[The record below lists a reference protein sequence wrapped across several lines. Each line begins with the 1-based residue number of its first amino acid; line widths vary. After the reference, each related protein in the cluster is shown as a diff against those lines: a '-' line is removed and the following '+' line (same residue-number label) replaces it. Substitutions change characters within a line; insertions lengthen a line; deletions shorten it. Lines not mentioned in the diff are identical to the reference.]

1 MKHLPL
7 GILITLFA
15 LLGYCTPLRAQNSD
29 TTSNVDCPPITSPW
43 EENFDTVPAVSYD
56 AANGRLPNC
65 WCGYWNGTS
74 VNLTPHVVND
84 YDQYEYHI
92 RPYVLNNNALLLQAG
107 SSVGG
112 YDSIAIVE
120 TPSFGVPLAGNK
132 FSFYCMFEST
142 HSGRFSVGYMQ
153 NGSFVSIAEIEPQTT
168 GRTEYM
174 RLDGMPAD
182 VDRIAFRWNCLSG
195 YWHGVIL
202 DNIRVYDYNIPD
214 VRLASNWTSYTGVVT
229 TIDAQF
235 VGGSIDGLRFSWHSS
250 LMDTTIVTMDSIL
263 NILYNVG
270 GYDTITLVVTNA
282 YGSDTASAVVDVID
296 CPPITLPWEENFGTI
311 PAVNYNTANG
321 KLPNCWHSYWNGS
334 NGNLAPHVINNYLQR
349 TRIQSY
355 AQNSNALLLLA
366 GTSNGYDSIAIVET
380 PAFGVPLAGNNL
392 LSFYCMYEDNRGQL
406 SVGYMQ
412 NDSFVSIA
420 EIEPQDS
427 GRIEYVMLDGM
438 PADVDRIAF
447 KWRYVGNDWYGVILD
462 NIRVYDPNMPMVRF
476 ASNWTSYTGVSTT
489 ISAQLVEGPTE
500 GLSFSWHS
508 SLMDTTIVTMDSI
521 LNLFYNVGGYDTIT
535 LVVTNAFGSTTV
547 SAVVDV
553 FNCTTI
559 DSLPWTEDFNTTS
572 AVSYNAVNGRLA
584 NCWQS
589 YWNGTN
595 GIFAPHVVNDYI
607 QYTRIQS
614 YVRDN
619 RALLLQAGTSVG
631 YDSISF
637 VETPAFGM
645 PLAGKLLSFYC
656 MIDLYGQ
663 LSVGYMQNDSFVS
676 LAEIE
681 PQTMGRTE
689 YVTLDGIPADANRIA
704 FKWRY
709 VGSGS
714 YGVILDNIRIA
725 EPDSLP
731 LVRFSSSR
739 WVAYAGDTTT
749 FSAQLLDGSTDNL
762 RFSWHSSLMDTTIV
776 TMDPVL
782 SIAYN
787 AGGCDTLTLVATN
800 AYGSDTASAVV
811 TAIDCP
817 PIDSLPW
824 TEDFNTTPAVY
835 YDAPNGKLPNCW
847 YGYWNGPRAVLAP
860 HVISNNGYQYI
871 DRLSSPALLMVAGTL
886 SDFDTVGYVALP
898 RFSQPSQELAITFDY
913 RFERVGKG
921 TLTVGYLDRNNTFV
935 AIADM
940 TPHAGS
946 YRRDTVLLGAIPYS
960 NANIALRW
968 QCSNRDLHSGF
979 YGVDIDDI
987 EVFEVP
993 FTRTVTVSSNV
1004 DGICEPYGSGRY
1016 LDSSTVEIGYNI
1028 LDTVA
1033 EGGYWRFQGWSDGG
1047 TGNPRQIL
1055 VVSDTTIV
1063 SLFEWV
1069 PTQGIEETGSPKW
1082 NVEVFPNPASTDVTV
1097 RVSRPSTLTLLDLQ
1111 GRTVIPSTTV
1121 NTQFPIR
1128 KSQLAPGTYFL
1139 RVTTD
1144 NNTMTKKLV
1153 IL

>member
-7 GILITLFA
+7 GILITLFS
-15 LLGYCTPLRAQNSD
+15 LLGYCTPLHAQNSD
-29 TTSNVDCPPITSPW
+29 TTSNVDCPPITLPL
-43 EENFDTVPAVSYD
+43 EENFD
-56 AANGRLPNC
+56 
-65 WCGYWNGTS
+65 
-74 VNLTPHVVND
+74 
-84 YDQYEYHI
+84 
-92 RPYVLNNNALLLQAG
+92 
-107 SSVGG
+107 
-112 YDSIAIVE
+112 
-120 TPSFGVPLAGNK
+120 
-132 FSFYCMFEST
+132 
-142 HSGRFSVGYMQ
+142 
-153 NGSFVSIAEIEPQTT
+153 
-168 GRTEYM
+168 
-174 RLDGMPAD
+174 
-182 VDRIAFRWNCLSG
+182 
-195 YWHGVIL
+195 
-202 DNIRVYDYNIPD
+202 
-214 VRLASNWTSYTGVVT
+214 
-229 TIDAQF
+229 
-235 VGGSIDGLRFSWHSS
+235 
-250 LMDTTIVTMDSIL
+250 
-263 NILYNVG
+263 
-270 GYDTITLVVTNA
+270 
-282 YGSDTASAVVDVID
+282 
-296 CPPITLPWEENFGTI
+296 TI
-311 PAVNYNTANG
+311 PAVNYNATNG
-321 KLPNCWHSYWNGS
+321 RLPNCWHSYWNGS

-366 GTSNGYDSIAIVET
+366 GTSDGYDSIAIVET

-392 LSFYCMYEDNRGQL
+392 LSFYYMFEQNLCGQL

-420 EIEPQDS
+420 EIESQTE
-427 GRIEYVMLDGM
+427 GRTEYVMLDGM

-572 AVSYNAVNGRLA
+572 AVSYNAANGRLA
-584 NCWQS
+584 NCWHS

-663 LSVGYMQNDSFVS
+663 LSVGYMQNGGFVS

-681 PQTMGRTE
+681 PQTSGRTE
-689 YVTLDGIPADANRIA
+689 YVMLDGMPADANRIA
-704 FKWRY
+704 FKWRHL
-709 VGSGS
+709 GGDR
-714 YGVILDNIRIA
+714 YGVILDNIRVA

-731 LVRFSSSR
+731 MVRLALNH
-739 WVAYAGDTTT
+739 WVAYASDTTT

-800 AYGSDTASAVV
+800 AYGSDTALAVV

-824 TEDFNTTPAVY
+824 TEDFNTTPAVNY
-835 YDAPNGKLPNCW
+835 NAPNGKLPNCW
-847 YGYWNGPRAVLAP
+847 YGYWIGAKAVYAP
-860 HVISNNGYQYI
+860 HVVPTDGYQFVGT
-871 DRLSSPALLMVAGTL
+871 LPSPALLMMAGIL
-886 SDFDTVGYVALP
+886 SDYGTVEQVVLP
-898 RFSQPSQELAITFDY
+898 RFSQPSQELAIAFDY
-913 RFERVGKG
+913 SFEAIDRG
-921 TLTVGYLDRNNTFV
+921 TFTVGYLDRNNTFI

-940 TPHAGS
+940 TPHDRS

-960 NANIALRW
+960 NASIALRW
-968 QCSNRDLHSGF
+968 QCSFGVF
-979 YGVDIDDI
+979 YAVSIDNI

-993 FTRTVTVSSNV
+993 FTHTVTVSSNV
-1004 DGICEPYGSGRY
+1004 DGICQPYGSGRY

-1028 LDTVA
+1028 LDTIA

-1069 PTQGIEETGSPKW
+1069 PTQGIS
-1082 NVEVFPNPASTDVTV
+1082 NVSTQTINIYPNPASGKVTV
-1097 RVSRPSTLTLLDLQ
+1097 EL
-1111 GRTVIPSTTV
+1111 V
-1121 NTQFPIR
+1121 NTSVATVSLIDMNGRALSSYSFQSPVSSFDVSGLPSGIYFV
-1128 KSQLAPGTYFL
+1128 KVASQTGIAIS
-1139 RVTTD
+1139 
-1144 NNTMTKKLV
+1144 KLV
-1153 IL
+1153 VKH

>member
-29 TTSNVDCPPITSPW
+29 TTSNVDCPPITLPW
-43 EENFDTVPAVSYD
+43 IEN
-56 AANGRLPNC
+56 L
-65 WCGYWNGTS
+65 
-74 VNLTPHVVND
+74 
-84 YDQYEYHI
+84 
-92 RPYVLNNNALLLQAG
+92 
-107 SSVGG
+107 
-112 YDSIAIVE
+112 
-120 TPSFGVPLAGNK
+120 
-132 FSFYCMFEST
+132 
-142 HSGRFSVGYMQ
+142 
-153 NGSFVSIAEIEPQTT
+153 
-168 GRTEYM
+168 
-174 RLDGMPAD
+174 
-182 VDRIAFRWNCLSG
+182 
-195 YWHGVIL
+195 
-202 DNIRVYDYNIPD
+202 
-214 VRLASNWTSYTGVVT
+214 
-229 TIDAQF
+229 
-235 VGGSIDGLRFSWHSS
+235 
-250 LMDTTIVTMDSIL
+250 DTTL
-263 NILYNVG
+263 
-270 GYDTITLVVTNA
+270 
-282 YGSDTASAVVDVID
+282 
-296 CPPITLPWEENFGTI
+296 
-311 PAVNYNTANG
+311 AVNYNTADG
-321 KLPNCWHSYWNGS
+321 QLPNCWHSYWNGS

-366 GTSNGYDSIAIVET
+366 GTSDGYDSIAIVET

-392 LSFYCMYEDNRGQL
+392 LSFYYMFEQNLCGQL

-420 EIEPQDS
+420 EIESQTE
-427 GRIEYVMLDGM
+427 GRTEYVMLDGM
-438 PADVDRIAF
+438 
-447 KWRYVGNDWYGVILD
+447 
-462 NIRVYDPNMPMVRF
+462 
-476 ASNWTSYTGVSTT
+476 
-489 ISAQLVEGPTE
+489 
-500 GLSFSWHS
+500 
-508 SLMDTTIVTMDSI
+508 
-521 LNLFYNVGGYDTIT
+521 
-535 LVVTNAFGSTTV
+535 
-547 SAVVDV
+547 
-553 FNCTTI
+553 
-559 DSLPWTEDFNTTS
+559 
-572 AVSYNAVNGRLA
+572 
-584 NCWQS
+584 
-589 YWNGTN
+589 
-595 GIFAPHVVNDYI
+595 
-607 QYTRIQS
+607 
-614 YVRDN
+614 
-619 RALLLQAGTSVG
+619 
-631 YDSISF
+631 
-637 VETPAFGM
+637 
-645 PLAGKLLSFYC
+645 
-656 MIDLYGQ
+656 
-663 LSVGYMQNDSFVS
+663 
-676 LAEIE
+676 
-681 PQTMGRTE
+681 
-689 YVTLDGIPADANRIA
+689 PADANRIA
-704 FKWRY
+704 FKWRHL
-709 VGSGS
+709 GGDR
-714 YGVILDNIRIA
+714 YGVILDNIRVA

-731 LVRFSSSR
+731 MVRLALNH
-739 WVAYAGDTTT
+739 WVAYASDTTT

-800 AYGSDTASAVV
+800 AYGSDTALAVV

-835 YDAPNGKLPNCW
+835 YDAPNGQLPNCW

-921 TLTVGYLDRNNTFV
+921 TLTVGYLDRNNTFI

-1028 LDTVA
+1028 LDTIA

-1069 PTQGIEETGSPKW
+1069 PTQGIEETGGPKW

-1097 RVSRPSTLTLLDLQ
+1097 RVSRPSTLMLLDLQ
-1111 GRTVIPSTTV
+1111 GRTVIPSTAV

-1144 NNTMTKKLV
+1144 NNTLTKKLV

>member
-29 TTSNVDCPPITSPW
+29 TTSNVDCPPITLPW
-43 EENFDTVPAVSYD
+43 EENFD
-56 AANGRLPNC
+56 
-65 WCGYWNGTS
+65 
-74 VNLTPHVVND
+74 
-84 YDQYEYHI
+84 
-92 RPYVLNNNALLLQAG
+92 
-107 SSVGG
+107 
-112 YDSIAIVE
+112 
-120 TPSFGVPLAGNK
+120 
-132 FSFYCMFEST
+132 
-142 HSGRFSVGYMQ
+142 
-153 NGSFVSIAEIEPQTT
+153 
-168 GRTEYM
+168 
-174 RLDGMPAD
+174 
-182 VDRIAFRWNCLSG
+182 
-195 YWHGVIL
+195 
-202 DNIRVYDYNIPD
+202 
-214 VRLASNWTSYTGVVT
+214 
-229 TIDAQF
+229 
-235 VGGSIDGLRFSWHSS
+235 
-250 LMDTTIVTMDSIL
+250 
-263 NILYNVG
+263 
-270 GYDTITLVVTNA
+270 
-282 YGSDTASAVVDVID
+282 
-296 CPPITLPWEENFGTI
+296 TI
-311 PAVNYNTANG
+311 PAVNYNTADG
-321 KLPNCWHSYWNGS
+321 QLPNCWHSYWNGS

-366 GTSNGYDSIAIVET
+366 GTSDGYDSIAIVET

-476 ASNWTSYTGVSTT
+476 ASNWTSYTGFATT

-595 GIFAPHVVNDYI
+595 GIFAPHVVNNYF
-607 QYTRIQS
+607 QYTNIWS

-663 LSVGYMQNDSFVS
+663 LSVGYMQNGGFVS

-681 PQTMGRTE
+681 PQTSGRTE
-689 YVTLDGIPADANRIA
+689 YVMLDGMPADANRIA
-704 FKWRY
+704 FKWRHL
-709 VGSGS
+709 GGDR
-714 YGVILDNIRIA
+714 YGVILDNIRVA

-731 LVRFSSSR
+731 MVRLALNH
-739 WVAYAGDTTT
+739 WVAYASDTTT

-800 AYGSDTASAVV
+800 AYGSDTALAVV

-824 TEDFNTTPAVY
+824 TEDFNTTPAVNY
-835 YDAPNGKLPNCW
+835 NAPNGKLPNCW
-847 YGYWNGPRAVLAP
+847 YGYWIGAKAVYAP
-860 HVISNNGYQYI
+860 HVVPTDGYQFVGT
-871 DRLSSPALLMVAGTL
+871 LPSPALLMMAGIL
-886 SDFDTVGYVALP
+886 SDYGTVEQVVLP
-898 RFSQPSQELAITFDY
+898 RFSQPSQELAIAFDY
-913 RFERVGKG
+913 SFEAIDRG
-921 TLTVGYLDRNNTFV
+921 TFTVGYLDRNNTFV

-940 TPHAGS
+940 TPHDRS

-960 NANIALRW
+960 NASIALRW
-968 QCSNRDLHSGF
+968 QCSFGVF
-979 YGVDIDDI
+979 YAVSIDNI

-993 FTRTVTVSSNV
+993 FTHTVTVSSNV

-1069 PTQGIEETGSPKW
+1069 PTQGIS
-1082 NVEVFPNPASTDVTV
+1082 NVSTQTINIYPNPASGKVTV
-1097 RVSRPSTLTLLDLQ
+1097 EL
-1111 GRTVIPSTTV
+1111 V
-1121 NTQFPIR
+1121 NTSVATVSLIDMNGRALSSYSFQSPVSSFDVSGLPSGIYFV
-1128 KSQLAPGTYFL
+1128 KVASQTGIAIS
-1139 RVTTD
+1139 
-1144 NNTMTKKLV
+1144 KLV
-1153 IL
+1153 VKH

>member
-7 GILITLFA
+7 GILITLFS
-15 LLGYCTPLRAQNSD
+15 LLGYCTPLQAQNSD

-84 YDQYEYHI
+84 YDRYEYHI
-92 RPYVLNNNALLLQAG
+92 RPYVQNNNALLLQAG

-366 GTSNGYDSIAIVET
+366 GTSDGYDSIAIVET

-462 NIRVYDPNMPMVRF
+462 NIRVYDPIMPMVHF

-489 ISAQLVEGPTE
+489 ISAQLVEGSTE

-595 GIFAPHVVNDYI
+595 DNFAPHVVNNYF
-607 QYTRIQS
+607 QYTNIWS

-663 LSVGYMQNDSFVS
+663 LSVGYMQNGGFVS

-681 PQTMGRTE
+681 PQTSGRTE
-689 YVTLDGIPADANRIA
+689 YVMLDGMPADANRIA
-704 FKWRY
+704 FKWRHL
-709 VGSGS
+709 GGDR
-714 YGVILDNIRIA
+714 YGVILDNIRVA

-731 LVRFSSSR
+731 MVRLALNH
-739 WVAYAGDTTT
+739 WVAYASDTTT

-800 AYGSDTASAVV
+800 AYGSDTALAVV

-824 TEDFNTTPAVY
+824 TEDFNTTPAVNY
-835 YDAPNGKLPNCW
+835 NAPNGKLPNCW
-847 YGYWNGPRAVLAP
+847 YGYWIGAKAVYAP
-860 HVISNNGYQYI
+860 HVVPTDGYQFVGT
-871 DRLSSPALLMVAGTL
+871 LPSPALLMMAGIL
-886 SDFDTVGYVALP
+886 SDYGTVEQVVLP
-898 RFSQPSQELAITFDY
+898 RFSQPSQELAIAFDY
-913 RFERVGKG
+913 SFEAIDRG
-921 TLTVGYLDRNNTFV
+921 TFTVGYLDRNNTFV

-940 TPHAGS
+940 TPHDRS

-960 NANIALRW
+960 NASIALRW
-968 QCSNRDLHSGF
+968 QCSFGVF
-979 YGVDIDDI
+979 YAVSIDNI

-993 FTRTVTVSSNV
+993 FTHTVTVSSNV
-1004 DGICEPYGSGRY
+1004 DGICQPYGSGRY

-1028 LDTVA
+1028 LDTIA

-1069 PTQGIEETGSPKW
+1069 PTQGIS
-1082 NVEVFPNPASTDVTV
+1082 NVSTQSINIYPNPASGKVTIELGSTSATTVSLIDMNGRTLSSFSYQTPSFSFDV
-1097 RVSRPSTLTLLDLQ
+1097 STL
-1111 GRTVIPSTTV
+1111 PSGIYFV
-1121 NTQFPIR
+1121 
-1128 KSQLAPGTYFL
+1128 KVASQTGIAIS
-1139 RVTTD
+1139 
-1144 NNTMTKKLV
+1144 KLV
-1153 IL
+1153 VKH